1 MKFFG
6 KTLGLLLAS
15 LTLASCGGGGGNG
28 GALSPPQSST
38 ITLSATTTTLPLNTA
53 GYDPA
58 QRGAP
63 TQAEVTITW
72 RNPDGSLVNG
82 HDIAVSIS
90 PITVAAISCL
100 AAGSSGAGSG
110 STSACATTSDL
121 YGSVPITGINGQATM
136 FVNSRLTAGTANL
149 VVSAT
154 DPATG
159 RTVSANIVFTVT
171 SGVGPAPANVALVP
185 TPAGIYFPSSGGT
198 SASSI
203 VATVTDGGGQLIPDP
218 ASGNNGVDNITFE
231 IVGNAGDAVLSTNS
245 VSGPVQNT
253 SVSSHTVHG
262 VAAVSLQAGNS
273 TPQGPVQIRATV
285 DRADNN
291 VTNGIQDGVSSTT
304 SVIVSD
310 GKLYSLEVTSPLFAP
325 ALNALTVN
333 SVSGDT
339 STDATSIPVDPDAT
353 ISLVVTAL
361 GTDRQGNPVLPGT
374 PIRFGSVDEPVGA
387 PGTAEDNQFLLS
399 GFDGDPA
406 EGATGF
412 SAPTGAFRT
421 AGGGAGPGDALLVF
435 GKAVEGNADLESA
448 VTVASVNTQTS
459 LTASPAFNRNDTTG
473 TLVNSGP
480 VLPYLIGR
488 SEHGNITTQATT
500 NDIGVAH
507 ATLNYTINTIGDAV
521 AIWAQGDGI
530 DTVTNGPRRVTDAGT
545 LVYPG
550 VAPASI
556 SAFPNPILGDTTQD
570 VTVCVVDALG
580 VPLRGVQV
588 GFSFTLASGTGSV
601 DGTAGTGAFAH
612 LTGTDGCSTGTVVTS
627 GVPVTAAGGTSGTLN
642 LSAAGQT
649 TSVDIIVQI
658 ASLQASPNN
667 VTITCSGSVTQ
678 NVTVRAL
685 AADGTPIAG
694 AQIAATCTASGGSG
708 AALTPTPATGTTDAN
723 GRATFAIA
731 ASGFVS
737 DDGTQFGSGTCTF
750 ASTADST
757 RTVTVNFAGSESSF
771 SPPLACGGSGN

>member
-15 LTLASCGGGGGNG
+15 LTIASCGGGGGNG
-28 GALSPPQSST
+28 GALSPPQSGS
-38 ITLSATTTTLPLNTA
+38 ITLTATTTTLPLNTA
-53 GYDPA
+53 GYDPG

-63 TQAEVTITW
+63 TQAEVTIIW
-72 RNPDGSLVNG
+72 RNADGTLVNG

-100 AAGSSGAGSG
+100 ASGTSGGGSGSSG
-110 STSACATTSDL
+110 ACATTSDL
-121 YGSVPITGINGQATM
+121 YGSVPITGINGQATV
-136 FVNSRLTAGTANL
+136 FVNSRLTAGTATL

-154 DPATG
+154 DPATS
-159 RTVSANIVFTVT
+159 RTVTANLIFTVT

-185 TPAGIYFPSSGGT
+185 TPNGIYLPSSGGT

-218 ASGNNGVDNITFE
+218 ASGNNGVDNVTFE
-231 IVGNAGDAVLSTNS
+231 IVGNAGNAVLSSNS
-245 VSGPVQNT
+245 VSGPAQGT

-262 VAAVSLQAGNS
+262 VAAVSLQAGDQ

-291 VTNGIQDGVSSTT
+291 VSNGIQDPVSTTT

-325 ALNALTVN
+325 ALNALTIN
-333 SVSGDT
+333 SVSGNAT
-339 STDATSIPVDPDAT
+339 TDATSIPVDPDAT

-387 PGTAEDNQFLLS
+387 PGSDQDNQFLLS
-399 GFDGDPA
+399 GFDGDPV

-435 GKAVEGNADLESA
+435 GKAVEGNDDLESA
-448 VTVASVNTQTS
+448 VTVASVNSQTS
-459 LTASPAFNRNDTTG
+459 ITASPAFNRNDTTG
-473 TLVNSGP
+473 ALVNAGP

-500 NDIGVAH
+500 NEIGVAH

-556 SAFPNPILGDTTQD
+556 TAFPDPILGDQTQD

-580 VPLRGVQV
+580 VALRGVQV
-588 GFSFTLASGTGSV
+588 GFSFTLTAGTGSV

-627 GVPVTAAGGTSGTLN
+627 GLPVTAAGGSSGTLN

-649 TSVDIIVQI
+649 TTVDIVVQI
-658 ASLQASPNN
+658 ASLQASPNS
-667 VTITCSGSVTQ
+667 VTITCSGSVTKS
-678 NVTVRAL
+678 VTVRAL

-694 AQIAATCTASGGSG
+694 AAIAATCTASGGSG
-708 AALTPTPATGTTDAN
+708 ATLTPNPASGTTDAN
-723 GRATFAIA
+723 GRAVFAITA
-731 ASGFVS
+731 NGFVS
-737 DDGTQFGSGTCTF
+737 DDGTTFGSGSCVF
-750 ASTADST
+750 ASTADAT
-757 RTVTVNFAGSESSF
+757 RTATVNFAGSQSSF
-771 SPPLACGGSGN
+771 SPPIVCGN

>member
-28 GALSPPQSST
+28 GALSPPQSGS
-38 ITLSATTTTLPLNTA
+38 ITLTATTTTLPLNTA
-53 GYDPA
+53 GYDPG

-63 TQAEVTITW
+63 TQAEVTIIW
-72 RNPDGSLVNG
+72 RNADGTLVNG

-100 AAGSSGAGSG
+100 AAGTSGGGSGAGG
-110 STSACATTSDL
+110 ACATTSDL
-121 YGSVPITGINGQATM
+121 YGSVPITGINGQATV

-154 DPATG
+154 DPATS
-159 RTVSANIVFTVT
+159 RTVTANLLFTVT
-171 SGVGPAPANVALVP
+171 SGVGPAPANVTLAATP
-185 TPAGIYFPSSGGT
+185 TGIYLPSSGGT

-203 VATVTDGGGQLIPDP
+203 AATVVDGGGQLIPDP
-218 ASGNNGVDNITFE
+218 AGGNNGVDNILFE
-231 IVGNAGDAVLSTNS
+231 IVGNAGDAVLATNS
-245 VSGPVQNT
+245 VAGPVQGT

-262 VAAVSLQAGNS
+262 VAAVSLQAGDS
-273 TPQGPVQIRATV
+273 TPQGPIQIRATA

-291 VTNGIQDGVSSTT
+291 VTNGIQDPISSTT

-325 ALNALTVN
+325 ALNSITIN
-333 SVSGDT
+333 SVSGNVST
-339 STDATSIPVDPDAT
+339 SATAIPVDPDAT
-353 ISLVVTAL
+353 LSLVVTAL

-387 PGTAEDNQFLLS
+387 PGSAQDNQFLLS

-406 EGATGF
+406 EGGTAF
-412 SAPTGAFRT
+412 SAPTGQFLT
-421 AGGGAGPGDALLVF
+421 AGGGAGPRDALLVF
-435 GKAVEGNADLESA
+435 GKAVQGNDDLESA
-448 VTVASVNTQTS
+448 VTVSTVNSQTS
-459 LTASPAFNRNDTTG
+459 LTVSPAFNRNDTTG
-473 TLVNSGP
+473 ALVNSGP
-480 VLPYLIGR
+480 ILPYLIGR
-488 SEHGNITTQATT
+488 SEHGNITATATT
-500 NDIGVAH
+500 DAIGVAH
-507 ATLNYTINTIGDAV
+507 GTLNYTINTIGDAV

-580 VPLRGVQV
+580 VALRGVQV
-588 GFSFTLASGTGSV
+588 GFSFTLSGGTGAV
-601 DGTAGTGAFAH
+601 DGTTGTGTFDQ

-627 GVPVTAAGGTSGTLN
+627 GLPVSAAGGSSGTLN

-649 TSVDIIVQI
+649 TSIDIIVQI
-658 ASLQASPNN
+658 ASLQASPNH
-667 VTITCSGSVTQ
+667 VSITCSGSVTQ

-694 AQIAATCTASGGSG
+694 AAISATCTASGGSG
-708 AALTPTPATGTTDAN
+708 ATLTPNPASATTDPN
-723 GRATFAIA
+723 GRAIFAITA
-731 ASGFVS
+731 AGFVS
-737 DDGTQFGSGTCTF
+737 DDGTSLGTGSCVF
-750 ASTADST
+750 ASTADAS
-757 RTVTVNFAGSESSF
+757 RSVTVNFAGSQSSF
-771 SPPLACGGSGN
+771 SPPLACGN